1 VVVRGEGQTQS
12 GGGLSFRQRL
22 ERGVV
27 QLTTGE
33 LDLATAPQLETRLGE
48 LKTSR
53 TRVELDLSQLV
64 VYRRGRRTVDRA
76 SARRE
81 PAGPP
86 ARAEPFPVRTLQR
99 LFELVDLGR
108 LVEAAEHTGEL
119 RPHFPGWS
127 GGPEGPGSPGHL
139 QLRRHPS
146 RYVYP

>member
-53 TRVELDLSQLV
+53 TRVELDLSQPACIDVADARWSVCWSSWISAASSRRPNTPGNCAPTSPVGLV
-64 VYRRGRRTVDRA
+64 ARKDPGRRAT
-76 SARRE
+76 SNC
-81 PAGPP
+81 
-86 ARAEPFPVRTLQR
+86 
-99 LFELVDLGR
+99 
-108 LVEAAEHTGEL
+108 AAT
-119 RPHFPGWS
+119 
-127 GGPEGPGSPGHL
+127 
-139 QLRRHPS
+139 QAAM
-146 RYVYP
+146 YP